1 MLVNVLLVLDVLG
14 QSVTLITK
22 LLAFVVIVIASVTLA
37 IAAVMLMMT
46 LGILVIA

>member
-1 MLVNVLLVLDVLG
+1 MLVNVLLVFDVLG

-22 LLAFVVIVIASVTLA
+22 LLAFVVIVIASVTLV

>member
-1 MLVNVLLVLDVLG
+1 MLVNVLVVLDVLG
-14 QSVTLITK
+14 LSVTLITK
-22 LLAFVVIVIASVTLA
+22 LLPFAVIGIASVTFM